1 MWTKI
6 PQMCFRIHFREG
18 RTAKLH
24 SWKKFQRSQLP
35 SFSVSFPP
43 SIRSYTLLPPPSL
56 PRILASSSL
65 SLFMIHPEQE
75 EGTGGI
81 SDYYSQ
87 LPNLCFQLLSKH
99 LCCLIP
105 LFCQSARKE
114 AVPHCTFLLQIQDF
128 CIATPLIFVPWKTLC
143 MYQKSPFK
151 IRKISYPN
159 WVMKRILF
167 YLQSPFALPPLGGVL
182 ENSRDASAPKH
193 SNVSELRELLW
204 WCLQTHCEDNDLP
217 TTSAFSAKSPCFH
230 YVLP

>member
-43 SIRSYTLLPPPSL
+43 SIQSCYIH
-56 PRILASSSL
+56 PRILASFS
-65 SLFMIHPEQE
+65 SLFMIHPEFWEQ
-75 EGTGGI
+75 GGFRTTI
-81 SDYYSQ
+81 PS
-87 LPNLCFQLLSKH
+87 FQIFAFNYFLS
-99 LCCLIP
+99 IFA
-105 LFCQSARKE
+105 LFPSSVRVPEKRQSHT
-114 AVPHCTFLLQIQDF
+114 V
-128 CIATPLIFVPWKTLC
+128 
-143 MYQKSPFK
+143 
-151 IRKISYPN
+151 
-159 WVMKRILF
+159 LF
-167 YLQSPFALPPLGGVL
+167 YSKSKTSALQHLWFLCLEKHFVCTKSLLLKFEKSATRTGSWRGFFFICNPLLHFHRLVVL

>member
-6 PQMCFRIHFREG
+6 PQMCFRIHFREQNCK
-18 RTAKLH
+18 TALVEKIP
-24 SWKKFQRSQLP
+24 KEPVTF
-35 SFSVSFPP
+35 FSVSFPP

-105 LFCQSARKE
+105 LFCQSARKAIPQCIFAFPKFNIS
-114 AVPHCTFLLQIQDF
+114 AV
-128 CIATPLIFVPWKTLC
+128 
-143 MYQKSPFK
+143 
-151 IRKISYPN
+151 
-159 WVMKRILF
+159 
-167 YLQSPFALPPLGGVL
+167 
-182 ENSRDASAPKH
+182 
-193 SNVSELRELLW
+193 
-204 WCLQTHCEDNDLP
+204 
-217 TTSAFSAKSPCFH
+217 
-230 YVLP
+230 

>member
-43 SIRSYTLLPPPSL
+43 SIQSCYIH
-56 PRILASSSL
+56 PRILASFS
-65 SLFMIHPEQE
+65 SLFMIHPEFWEQ
-75 EGTGGI
+75 GGI

-128 CIATPLIFVPWKTLC
+128 CIATPLIFVPWKHFVCT
-143 MYQKSPFK
+143 KSLLLKFEK
-151 IRKISYPN
+151 SATRTGSWRGFFFICN
-159 WVMKRILF
+159 
-167 YLQSPFALPPLGGVL
+167 PLLHFHRLVVL

-230 YVLP
+230 YFYPIPQP